1 MPSSLRKYS
10 RETRDRAVRMYR
22 GRCQDVPG
30 EASVA
35 AQRRVSELL
44 DVSPATL
51 RGWAER
57 AEGLGHQAGTTTET
71 AAELAALRREN
82 VELRRANEN
91 PEDRF
96 GSSRSVGCSASTT
109 FRSPRAP
116 TTPTGSAD
124 LGRRL
129 GPHGANAVLDTH
141 LQGQPQRLRHPQAVG
156 GDRPAWNTTWAVTR

>member
-82 VELRRANEN
+82 VELRRANEILKTASGRADLSGAQRARRSDL
-91 PEDRF
+91 PEHPLR
-96 GSSRSVGCSASTT
+96 
-109 FRSPRAP
+109 PRARPISGADWDP
-116 TTPTGSAD
+116 TAPMPCWTHTYRANHSVYGTLKRWAEI
-124 LGRRL
+124 GRRGTRH
-129 GPHGANAVLDTH
+129 GP
-141 LQGQPQRLRHPQAVG
+141 
-156 GDRPAWNTTWAVTR
+156 